1 MSWAGLPVSTRVQ
14 YLVGTEVGFLHTFP
28 IQLFFSRSGTELMFC
43 SEKILS
49 ATFVMYDCTLIL
61 EVFVNKINIVLCLS
75 LTQDWVLQNF
85 TSDTFSQF
93 K

>member
-1 MSWAGLPVSTRVQ
+1 
-14 YLVGTEVGFLHTFP
+14 
-28 IQLFFSRSGTELMFC
+28 MFC

-85 TSDTFSQF
+85 TSGTFSQF